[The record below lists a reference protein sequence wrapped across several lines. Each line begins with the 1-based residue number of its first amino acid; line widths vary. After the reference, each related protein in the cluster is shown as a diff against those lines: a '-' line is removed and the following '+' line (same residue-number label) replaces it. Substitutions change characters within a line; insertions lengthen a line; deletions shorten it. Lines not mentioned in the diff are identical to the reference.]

1 MHRRPPIHPKISA
14 PVSTITYSSHPE
26 ATALTT
32 RLVPRSRRS
41 PHGDGRILNR
51 TRNWSANHLAN
62 NRLSYI
68 HRHREI
74 DASIVEPIISIQV
87 PDRNIMA
94 STDTAIVAR
103 IQAAEAITLA
113 LLSKTN
119 MNWMQDRG
127 EGSADPEKLGD
138 AAARVFKIVAQGI
151 LDSAL

>member
-1 MHRRPPIHPKISA
+1 
-14 PVSTITYSSHPE
+14 
-26 ATALTT
+26 
-32 RLVPRSRRS
+32 
-41 PHGDGRILNR
+41 
-51 TRNWSANHLAN
+51 
-62 NRLSYI
+62 
-68 HRHREI
+68 
-74 DASIVEPIISIQV
+74 VEPIISIQV